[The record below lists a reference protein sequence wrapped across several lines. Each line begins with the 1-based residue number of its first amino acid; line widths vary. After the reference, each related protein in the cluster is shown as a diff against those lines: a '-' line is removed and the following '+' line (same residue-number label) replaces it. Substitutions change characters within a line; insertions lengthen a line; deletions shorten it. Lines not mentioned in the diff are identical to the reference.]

1 VRVLLFTGKGGV
13 GKTTS
18 AAATALRC
26 ADRGYRT
33 LVTSTDPAHSLADV
47 LDVPLGST
55 PRTVTAH
62 LDGQQIVARDRL
74 EAAWANIRTYLSS
87 LLRWAGV
94 GAIEAEELSLLPG
107 LDELF
112 ALTDL
117 VRQAPEYDVVVVDCA
132 PTAET
137 LRLLSLPDALSW
149 WIERLFP
156 IGRQVTG
163 LVGPVIRQISSV
175 PIADDKVFTA
185 IAELAGHLTAVRRLL
200 TDGDITTVRLVVN
213 PERVVVAEARRTFT
227 YLALFG
233 YSVDLVIANRL
244 LPDAMA
250 DPWFDEWRRVQ
261 AVQLERID
269 EGFAPVPVVRVPLTG
284 AEPVGLAPLREFATL
299 LYGEDDPATRRHVG
313 DVLELRR
320 DGAGM
325 VLSMPLPF
333 ADKRDVGLTRRG
345 NELYVTVGAYRR
357 AVLLPDALH
366 DRRVIDAVVRG
377 GKLDVVFSDD

>member
-26 ADRGYRT
+26 ADLGYRT

-47 LDVPLGST
+47 FDVPLGST

-269 EGFAPVPVVRVPLTG
+269 DGFAPVPVVRVPLTG

-357 AVLLPDALH
+357 AVFLPDALH

>member
-1 VRVLLFTGKGGV
+1 
-13 GKTTS
+13 
-18 AAATALRC
+18 
-26 ADRGYRT
+26 
-33 LVTSTDPAHSLADV
+33 
-47 LDVPLGST
+47 
-55 PRTVTAH
+55 
-62 LDGQQIVARDRL
+62 
-74 EAAWANIRTYLSS
+74 
-87 LLRWAGV
+87 
-94 GAIEAEELSLLPG
+94 
-107 LDELF
+107 
-112 ALTDL
+112 
-117 VRQAPEYDVVVVDCA
+117 
-132 PTAET
+132 
-137 LRLLSLPDALSW
+137 
-149 WIERLFP
+149 
-156 IGRQVTG
+156 
-163 LVGPVIRQISSV
+163 
-175 PIADDKVFTA
+175 
-185 IAELAGHLTAVRRLL
+185 L